1 MNIKEKSKLYAEEK
15 ALEAISTAIEQAY
28 EAGYHDG
35 LKHCE
40 NERLEVIKD
49 GVEYVDL
56 GLPSGT
62 MWSSCCIKLSQN

>member
-1 MNIKEKSKLYAEEK
+1 MNIKEKSKLYAEGK

-35 LKHCE
+35 LKHYE
-40 NERLEVIKD
+40 NERLEAIKD